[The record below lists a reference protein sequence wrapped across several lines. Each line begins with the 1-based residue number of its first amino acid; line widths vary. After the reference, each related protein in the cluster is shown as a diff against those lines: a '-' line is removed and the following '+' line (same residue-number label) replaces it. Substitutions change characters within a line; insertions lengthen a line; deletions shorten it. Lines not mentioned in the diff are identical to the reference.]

1 MNSTL
6 QHIAEKHD
14 LKLNGTKP
22 LLGGDINRAYIL
34 DCQSK
39 KLVAKINDAN
49 LYPLMFETEAKGLQ
63 LLSKTNSF
71 RIPEVVAFGTFDS
84 TSYLLIEYIESGSSS
99 QSYWGKFA
107 QCLAILHKNGQE
119 EFGLS
124 YNNFIGKL
132 PQINHSEKNAI
143 DFYINQRLEPQFKM
157 ASDNGFRFDSLDLF
171 YSNIS
176 KEIPK
181 EPPSLIHGD
190 LWSGNFLVSD
200 LDEPTLIDP
209 AVAYASR
216 EMDLAMMKLFGGF
229 PSELFSSYNEMFPL
243 TENWKDRI
251 SLWQLYYLLVH
262 LNLFG
267 SGYFHQV
274 HSIVKKYS

>member
-107 QCLAILHKNGQE
+107 QCLAILHKNGQG

-209 AVAYASR
+209 AVAYTSR